1 MAGGGRRIRI
11 GRGWPITLVRPIYLE
26 RREAMRLVSLVLVAC
41 FVFFLGVV
49 RVNWVGAEELSKEEV
64 AALKDL
70 LKTKPGAALSTE
82 DVGALKE
89 LLKARE
95 VPPMPAKAPAAQLN
109 DDEITG
115 IRDFFNVFK
124 GIKFSGFVENF
135 YQYNSA
141 NPGHE
146 AGTGPSGRR
155 GAIPTGGPARN
166 MLEIRAFD
174 REDNSFT
181 LNNIELHLY
190 KEPTEDSP
198 IGFRVT
204 TLYGEQAHRLTFI
217 PTDGRVDDDDFTVG
231 EGYAWWRIPLGK
243 GIDFKF
249 GKFATWIGS
258 EVWESP
264 WNPNFSRSLLYQNAI
279 PFTNTGV
286 SLGYPV
292 LDNLYFTFFL
302 VNGWDTFVDN
312 NRSKTFGS
320 QVKYTIPNVP
330 ILHNAFVMLN
340 TSHGPEQSRKN
351 LTGPGPDGMIM
362 TADDVYAKNRGSEG
376 NWRHFFDLI
385 LQFDPTTWLRSNSN
399 FDYGSERFTRGF
411 AGGFGANF
419 FVGDNRT
426 RRDWWGVSQIFQ
438 FFPQN
443 RINFALRGEY
453 FWDKEAARNVAIIP
467 MNSTGALAPI
477 GVAIAEVTGTVNIK
491 VRDKLVIRPE
501 IRYDKITS
509 ADGRNA
515 SLNQFDN
522 HDSETTFATA
532 MTYEF

>member
-1 MAGGGRRIRI
+1 
-11 GRGWPITLVRPIYLE
+11 
-26 RREAMRLVSLVLVAC
+26 MRLVSLVLTAC
-41 FVFFLGVV
+41 FVFFLGAV

-70 LKTKPGAALSTE
+70 LKTKAEPGAALSAE

-135 YQYNSA
+135 YQYNSV

-146 AGTGPSGRR
+146 RGTGPSGRR

-166 MLEIRAFD
+166 LLEIRAFD

-198 IGFRVT
+198 IGFRIT
-204 TLYGEQAHRLTFI
+204 TLYGEQAHRLTFV

-249 GKFATWIGS
+249 GKFATWIGA
-258 EVWESP
+258 EVWESV

-279 PFTNTGV
+279 PFTNTGA

-292 LDNLYFTFFL
+292 LDNLYFTLFF

-312 NRSKTFGS
+312 NRSKTFGT
-320 QVKYTIPNVP
+320 QTKYTIPNMP
-330 ILHNAFVMLN
+330 IMHNAFVMLN

-351 LTGPGPDGMIM
+351 LVSAGPDGILM
-362 TADDVYAKNRGSEG
+362 TGDDVYAKNRGSEG
-376 NWRHFFDLI
+376 NWRHFFDFI
-385 LQFDPTTWLRSNSN
+385 LQFDPMPWLRSNSN
-399 FDYGSERFTRGF
+399 FDYGTERFERGF
-411 AGGFGANF
+411 AGGFGTNIS
-419 FVGDNRT
+419 VGDNRR
-426 RRDWWGVSQIFQ
+426 RRDWWGVAQIFQ

-453 FWDKEAARNVAIIP
+453 FWDREAARNVAIVP
-467 MNSTGALAPI
+467 MNRTVARTTPTI
-477 GVAIAEVTGTVNIK
+477 GVSIAEVTGTVNIK
-491 VRDKLVIRPE
+491 VRDKLMIRPE
-501 IRYDKITS
+501 IRYDKITGATGKTS
-509 ADGRNA
+509 FH
-515 SLNQFDN
+515 QFDN
-522 HDSETTFATA
+522 HDNETTFATA
-532 MTYEF
+532 MSYEF